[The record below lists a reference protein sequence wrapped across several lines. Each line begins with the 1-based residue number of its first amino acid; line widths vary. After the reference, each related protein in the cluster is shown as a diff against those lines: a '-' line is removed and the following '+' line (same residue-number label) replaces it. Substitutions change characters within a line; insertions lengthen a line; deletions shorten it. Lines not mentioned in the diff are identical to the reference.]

1 PHTERRLR
9 LVTDLQPALDRGE
22 VTVYYQPKAAAGDGR
37 VVGVEALVRWRHPA
51 LGMVGPH
58 EFVPLAE
65 QVGLLGQLTRLV
77 LDTALRQQAAWAAM
91 GHSLG
96 VSVNVS
102 ARDLADKD
110 LPRDVSRA
118 LAATSTTPDALTLE
132 ITESS
137 VMSDVARSVAVL
149 DDLAGL
155 GVRLSVDD
163 FGTGYSSLAYLGQL
177 RVHELKI
184 DKSFVRALDDPAG
197 ARRGAG
203 TLLRTTVR
211 LGHDLG
217 LTVVAEGVEDTAA
230 WTRLADLG
238 CDLIQGYVLAR
249 PAPAAEVTAWLA
261 NTNDLAA
268 GAVYPSARAG

>member
-1 PHTERRLR
+1 LR

-37 VVGVEALVRWRHPA
+37 VVGVEALVRWQHPT
-51 LGMVGPH
+51 LGLVGPD

-77 LDTALRQQAAWAAM
+77 LDTALRQQATWAAM
-91 GHSLG
+91 GHPLG

-102 ARDLADKD
+102 ARDVADKD

-118 LAATSTTPDALTLE
+118 LGATSTTPDALTLE

-137 VMSDVARSVAVL
+137 VMGDVARSVAVL
-149 DDLAGL
+149 DDLAAL

-177 RVHELKI
+177 PVHELKI
-184 DKSFVRALDDPAG
+184 DKSFVRALDDPSG
-197 ARRGAG
+197 ARRAAG

-217 LTVVAEGVEDTAA
+217 LTVVAEGVEDAAA

-249 PAPAAEVTAWLA
+249 PAPADEVTAWLA
-261 NTNDLAA
+261 GASDLAA
-268 GAVYPSARAG
+268 GAVYPSARVG